1 MQNYAFSLKIIF
13 FTLLAALL
21 TPVES
26 AAKMTIFPLKPSFLP
41 PNNGHGIRTLVIDAG
56 HGGKDSGCLGKKTT
70 EKEVVL
76 EIALTLGQIIA
87 ERHPEIKILYTRE
100 SDVFVP
106 LHERAHFANK
116 HRADLFLS
124 IHCNAVD
131 NTAVRGTETFV
142 LGLHRAKD
150 NLAVAKREN
159 ASILL
164 EKDYQENY
172 EGYDPNSAEGHIMMS
187 LFQNVF
193 LDQSIHLAYHIENAF
208 QKRLNTPSRGVKQA
222 GFLVLR
228 NAAMPS
234 VLVEA
239 GFLSNPED
247 EKYLSS
253 PEGKLAVAES
263 IYESFFIYKNKM
275 EIPPNLAGGG
285 DKDSPQIYVQI
296 GLAKSPEPDKSNFYP
311 WLKEPYRIYE
321 EGGYF
326 KQQVGPF
333 SNKSLA
339 MDFLQKAKG
348 QGISDAFV
356 VGYKQGNKIKISEL

>member
-13 FTLLAALL
+13 FTLLAGML
-21 TPVES
+21 TAFES
-26 AAKMTIFPLKPSFLP
+26 AAKMTNFPLKTSFSP
-41 PNNGHGIRTLVIDAG
+41 PNNGQGIRTLVIDAG

-76 EIALTLGQIIA
+76 DIALILGQIIA

-116 HRADLFLS
+116 HKADLFLS

-131 NTAVRGTETFV
+131 NPSVRGTETFV

-150 NLAVAKREN
+150 NLEVAKREN

-247 EKYLSS
+247 EKYLNSA
-253 PEGKLAVAES
+253 EGKRAVAES
-263 IYESFFIYKNKM
+263 IYESFFIYKKKM
-275 EIPPNLAGGG
+275 ETPSTTATWEEEDGA
-285 DKDSPQIYVQI
+285 QIYVQI
-296 GLAKSPEPDKSNFYP
+296 GLAKGPEPEKAPHFA
-311 WLKEPYRIYE
+311 WLKESFRIQE

-333 SNKSLA
+333 ANKSLA

-348 QGISDAFV
+348 QGISDAFI
-356 VGYKQGNKIKISEL
+356 VGYKKGNKIKFSEL